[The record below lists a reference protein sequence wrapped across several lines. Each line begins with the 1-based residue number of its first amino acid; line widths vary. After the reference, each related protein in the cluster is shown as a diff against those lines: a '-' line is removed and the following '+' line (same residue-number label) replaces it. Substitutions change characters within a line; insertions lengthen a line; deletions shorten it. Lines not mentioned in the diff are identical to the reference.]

1 MYYDE
6 AISLVE
12 EGHRV
17 TRDSWDNAYIYKD
30 KESGIIKY
38 FRKQYMAGVDV
49 ISDHR
54 YISSE
59 SDMKADDWRTI
70 E

>member
-30 KESGIIKY
+30 KESG
-38 FRKQYMAGVDV
+38 
-49 ISDHR
+49 
-54 YISSE
+54 
-59 SDMKADDWRTI
+59 
-70 E
+70 